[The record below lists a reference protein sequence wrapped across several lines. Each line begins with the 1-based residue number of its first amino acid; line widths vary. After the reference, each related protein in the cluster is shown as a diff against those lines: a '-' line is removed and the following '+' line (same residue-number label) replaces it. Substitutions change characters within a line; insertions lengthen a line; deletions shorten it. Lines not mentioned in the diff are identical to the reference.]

1 MAVKI
6 RLERCGC
13 RNRPFYRI
21 VAADSKSPRDGKILQ
36 VIGFYNPLAGK
47 EDNKKVGLKFD
58 RVKYWLSVGAQPS
71 DPVRNILFNAGLLSP
86 PPMVV
91 MGNKSGPHKTCPVD
105 LTTGDMSNPEKSIT
119 L

>member
-21 VAADSKSPRDGKILQ
+21 IAADSKSPRDGRHLQ
-36 VIGFYNPLAGK
+36 VLGFYNPLAGD
-47 EDNKKVGLKFD
+47 EDDKRVGLKLD
-58 RVKYWLSVGAQPS
+58 LVEYWLSVGAQPT
-71 DPVRNILFNAGLLSP
+71 DPVRSILFRAGLLSP

-91 MGNKSGPHKTCPVD
+91 MGNKKGPSANMP
-105 LTTGDMSNPEKSIT
+105 N
-119 L
+119 

>member
-21 VAADSKSPRDGKILQ
+21 VAADSKSPRDGKHLQ
-36 VIGFYNPLAGK
+36 VLGFYDPLAADK
-47 EDNKKVGLKFD
+47 EDNKHVGLKFD
-58 RVKYWLSVGAQPS
+58 LVQHWLSVGAQPS
-71 DPVRNILFNAGLLSP
+71 DPVRRILMRAGVLSP

-91 MGNKSGPHKTCPVD
+91 MGNKPGPSAIAQADPA
-105 LTTGDMSNPEKSIT
+105 TGSV
-119 L
+119 